1 MGRRAGGKIEIDID
15 QLERLGRLHCTLEE
29 VAAVFGIARVTVQ
42 RFLEQPKYREA
53 FDRGKGKGKITLRR
67 LQLKMARAGNPAM
80 GIWLGKQILGQRDV
94 QRLEVSGPDQQPVQ
108 VESVN
113 LHALS
118 VGELQELYRLRAK
131 MEAAASEAAASEAAS
146 GQVVDVKAIAGGE

>member
-1 MGRRAGGKIEIDID
+1 MNTEDI
-15 QLERLGRLHCTLEE
+15 ERLASLQCTQVEIAAWFDASIKTLELRLSKD
-29 VAAVFGIARVTVQ
+29 AA
-42 RFLEQPKYREA
+42 LREA
-53 FDRGKGKGKITLRR
+53 YDRGRAKGRISLRR
-67 LQLKMARAGNPAM
+67 HQMRMVEEGNATMA
-80 GIWLGKQILGQRDV
+80 IWLGKQILGQRDV

-131 MEAAASEAAASEAAS
+131 MEAAAGEAETAS

>member
-1 MGRRAGGKIEIDID
+1 MASPKIKMNTEDI
-15 QLERLGRLHCTLEE
+15 ERLASLQCTQVEIAAWFDASIKTLELRLSKD
-29 VAAVFGIARVTVQ
+29 AA
-42 RFLEQPKYREA
+42 LREA
-53 FDRGKGKGKITLRR
+53 YDRGRAKGRISLRR
-67 LQLKMARAGNPAM
+67 HQMRMVEEGNATMA
-80 GIWLGKQILGQRDV
+80 IWLGKQILGQRDV

-131 MEAAASEAAASEAAS
+131 MEAAASEAAASETAG